1 MNTLSIKNYDKLIDR
16 WFNRF
21 FGDRFK
27 HQFESIILYLA
38 LAGFFVHLAIITAL
52 RFGWIPLSDSPSSLF
67 NHPIAA
73 IYTPFT
79 LILIYE
85 VYLLVYYLPRSFTSS
100 VSKQYEIISLIVIR
114 RIFKDI
120 SKLELTENWFDSKYD
135 WLFSVDIIGFVVL
148 FFLIYLF
155 SRFATR
161 RPVRESSRNT
171 EGFILSKKLISI
183 LLVPI
188 LLVLSL
194 YSFGDF
200 LWQLRLYDLGVTEYL
215 ADINHIFYNEFF
227 TILIVVDVTI
237 LLLSLQ
243 YTDRY
248 SQLIRNSGFVIS
260 TVIIR
265 LSFSAE
271 GLLNMVMIL
280 IGVLFGVLIL
290 GIYNMI
296 ERLEQ
301 PMDQNGG

>member
-1 MNTLSIKNYDKLIDR
+1 MNVLNIKKYEPLIDQ
-16 WFNRF
+16 WFEQL
-21 FGDRFK
+21 FGNRFK
-27 HQFESIILYLA
+27 HRFETIILYLA
-38 LAGFFVHLAIITAL
+38 LGGFFLHLAIITAL
-52 RFGWIPLSDSPSSLF
+52 RFEWIPFVTPPSSLF

-120 SKLELTENWFDSKYD
+120 SKLELTENWFESKYD
-135 WLFSVDIIGFVVL
+135 WLFSVDIAGFVIL
-148 FFLIYLF
+148 FFLIFLF
-155 SRFATR
+155 SRFAR
-161 RPVRESSRNT
+161 KRPVRESSRNPAA
-171 EGFILSKKLISI
+171 FILSKKLISI
-183 LLVPI
+183 LLIPV

-200 LWQLRLYDLGVTEYL
+200 LLDLRLYELGRTSTIT
-215 ADINHIFYNEFF
+215 DINHIFYNEFF

-237 LLLSLQ
+237 LLLSLR

-260 TVIIR
+260 TVLIR

-271 GLLNMVMIL
+271 GLLNMAMIL
-280 IGVLFGVLIL
+280 LGVLFGVLVL
-290 GIYNMI
+290 WIYNLI
-296 ERLEQ
+296 EQLEVE
-301 PMDQNGG
+301 PDQNGV

>member
-1 MNTLSIKNYDKLIDR
+1 MNALNHSRYEQLVDK
-16 WFNRF
+16 WFDQL

-27 HQFESIILYLA
+27 QRLESIILLLA
-38 LAGFFVHLAIITAL
+38 LGGFFVHLAIITAL
-52 RFGWIPLSDSPSSLF
+52 RFDIIGLELPSSSLF

-120 SKLELTENWFDSKYD
+120 SKLELTENWFESKYD
-135 WLFSVDIIGFVVL
+135 WLFSVDIVGFVGL

-155 SRFATR
+155 TRFASK

-171 EGFILSKKLISI
+171 AGFILSKKLIAV
-183 LLVPI
+183 LLIPV
-188 LLVLSL
+188 LLGLSA

-200 LWQLRLYDLGVTEYL
+200 LWELGLYEQGMTDTI

-237 LLLSLQ
+237 LLLSLR

-260 TVIIR
+260 TVLIR

-271 GLLNMVMIL
+271 GFLNMVMIL
-280 IGVLFGVLIL
+280 IGVLFGVLVL
-290 GIYNMI
+290 WIYNMI
-296 ERLEQ
+296 EQLDQ
-301 PMDQNGG
+301 PGDQNDG